1 MPHLYRL
8 ILSAILVL
16 SASEGMAQKKA
27 GSEKSTADSATTIK
41 KKSQHSPLKAAVFSG
56 VVPGL
61 GQIYNR
67 KYWKVPVLA
76 AAGAGLVYGYSFNQS
91 NYAKFKSELIYR
103 QKNQAISNLDLERYS
118 DSDLNELQDFYRRYR
133 DLTVIGMALLYAV
146 NIIDATVDA
155 HLYDFNVSDDLSL
168 HLFDAPSQSAQNGQR
183 YPLSLSLTL
192 NF

>member
-1 MPHLYRL
+1 MHKLFRIIFSVFL
-8 ILSAILVL
+8 MLL
-16 SASEGMAQKKA
+16 ASEIMAQKKLDTPNT
-27 GSEKSTADSATTIK
+27 SVDSLRISKRK
-41 KKSQHSPLKAAVFSG
+41 KEHSPLKAAVFSAI
-56 VVPGL
+56 VPGM

-91 NYAKFKSELIYR
+91 NYTTFKSELIYR
-103 QKNQAISNLDLERYS
+103 QKNQAIYNLDLERYS

-133 DLTVIGMALLYAV
+133 DLTIIGMALLYAV
-146 NIIDATVDA
+146 NIIDATVDG

-168 HLFDAPSQSAQNGQR
+168 RLFDAPTLSARNGMPQ
-183 YPLSLSLTL
+183 PLSLSLTL

>member
-1 MPHLYRL
+1 MPHFFRF
-8 ILSAILVL
+8 VL
-16 SASEGMAQKKA
+16 PVVLMLLAPEVGAQKKVD
-27 GSEKSTADSATTIK
+27 SEKSTTDSSASVK
-41 KKSQHSPLKAAVFSG
+41 KKSTHSPLKAAVFSS

-76 AAGAGLVYGYSFNQS
+76 TAGAGLVYGYSFNQS
-91 NYAKFKSELIYR
+91 NYTKFKNELIYR

-168 HLFDAPSQSAQNGQR
+168 QLFDTPNLSAQNGAR

>member
-1 MPHLYRL
+1 MPHFFRLVLPL
-8 ILSAILVL
+8 ILMLY
-16 SASEGMAQKKA
+16 ASELMAQKKSDS
-27 GSEKSTADSATTIK
+27 GKSNADSAVAIK
-41 KKSQHSPLKAAVFSG
+41 KKSVHSPLKAAVFSS

-91 NYAKFKSELIYR
+91 NYTKFKSELIYR
-103 QKNQAISNLDLERYS
+103 QKNKAISNLDLERYS

-133 DLTVIGMALLYAV
+133 DLTIIGMALLYAV
-146 NIIDATVDA
+146 NIIDATVDG

-168 HLFDAPSQSAQNGQR
+168 QLFDAPNLSAQNGAR

>member
-1 MPHLYRL
+1 MLY
-8 ILSAILVL
+8 
-16 SASEGMAQKKA
+16 ASELMAQKKSDS
-27 GSEKSTADSATTIK
+27 GKSNADSAVAIK
-41 KKSQHSPLKAAVFSG
+41 KKSVHSPLKAAVFSS

-91 NYAKFKSELIYR
+91 NYTKFKSELIYR
-103 QKNQAISNLDLERYS
+103 QKNKAISNLDLERYS

-133 DLTVIGMALLYAV
+133 DLTIIGMALLYAV
-146 NIIDATVDA
+146 NIIDATVDG

-168 HLFDAPSQSAQNGQR
+168 QLFDAPNLSAQNGAR